1 MVDPKKAGEQADAII
16 ASLNL
21 AKQGV
26 AAPAENV
33 DQGAGSVAESTES
46 LPDVGVPAASSV
58 AVTDPA
64 VEQLRKEAAVAD
76 QRWRSLQGIVNKQNT
91 EMEQLR
97 VLLAQSHQKQ
107 EPKQPDAQA
116 PLKDVTKQ
124 DVEEFGQDLIDLI
137 TKIATG
143 VTMNAMPQFNARLD
157 NMQKSLTT
165 VADTTARTAEEK
177 FFDDLTKRVSDWES
191 INVDTDFI
199 QSLQEV
205 DELSGARK
213 IDLLTDAYNR
223 MDVPRTARFFEI
235 FKGTVAAPVVAEK
248 KELPPVPDV
257 TKLVSPGKSKATP
270 AAPAAESK
278 MWSKA
283 DITALYAANR
293 NGSISAE
300 EFAAQERDL
309 FKAQRENRLAA

>member
-1 MVDPKKAGEQADAII
+1 MADPKKAGEQADAII
-16 ASLNL
+16 ASLN
-21 AKQGV
+21 QQPQVV
-26 AAPAENV
+26 APPADNV
-33 DQGAGSVAESTES
+33 DQGVAVAEGAAES
-46 LPDVGVPAASSV
+46 LPDVGVPAVSSV
-58 AVTDPA
+58 AVIDPA
-64 VEQLRKEAAVAD
+64 VEQLRKEAALAD
-76 QRWRSLQGIVNKQNT
+76 QRWRSLQGIVTKQNS

-107 EPKQPDAQA
+107 ETKQPEATA

-143 VTMNAMPQFNARLD
+143 VTQNAMPQFNARLD
-157 NMQKSLTT
+157 NMQKSLSS

-177 FFDDLTKRVSDWES
+177 FFDDLTKRVSDWEK
-191 INVDTDFI
+191 INVDPEFI
-199 QSLQEV
+199 QSLQDI

-223 MDVPRTARFFEI
+223 MDVPRTARFFEMY
-235 FKGTVAAPVVAEK
+235 KGTTAAPVAAEV

-257 TKLVSPGKSKATP
+257 TKLVSPGKSKASV
-270 AAPAAESK
+270 AAPAVASK
-278 MWSKA
+278 IWSGA
-283 DITALYAANR
+283 DISALYAAKR
-293 NGSISAE
+293 NGSITAE
-300 EFAAQERDL
+300 EFATQEHDL